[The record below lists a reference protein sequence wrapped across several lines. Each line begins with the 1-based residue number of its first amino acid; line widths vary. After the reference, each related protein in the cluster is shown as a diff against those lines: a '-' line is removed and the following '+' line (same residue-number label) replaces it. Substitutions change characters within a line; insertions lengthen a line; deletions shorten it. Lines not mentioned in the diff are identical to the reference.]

1 MRYCTN
7 YTLLLLA
14 KGSNLVEHVPMG
26 SQEWDNHLIAA
37 QVVRAASEDGQLV
50 SPRALHTILFAETDT
65 DERLGG
71 HEAGEFRR
79 IAVGIKNF
87 TNTVIFPNHK
97 EVPTLMEEW
106 YKSADEELHYEEEK
120 RWHYHCWFE
129 AIHPF
134 PDGNG
139 RVGRLLLW
147 NMAMIQ
153 EGELEYVN
161 EQNYSEYVK
170 RLESWSRRNEF
181 VTLMA
186 PQEKPRPFQSDW
198 TSKGGN

>member
-1 MRYCTN
+1 MEYSDA
-7 YTLLLLA
+7 TLALIT
-14 KGSNLVEHVPMG
+14 KGSNIIEGVPSG
-26 SQEWDNHLIAA
+26 SRTWDNHLIAA
-37 QVVRAASEDGQLV
+37 KVVRAASEDGQLL
-50 SPRALHTILFAETDT
+50 SPRALHTILFSGFGG
-65 DERLGG
+65 DEGLHG
-71 HEAGEFRR
+71 HNAGEYRR

-87 TNTVIFPNHK
+87 QNTVVFPRHN
-97 EVPTLMEEW
+97 EVPDMIEEW
-106 YKSADEELHYEEEK
+106 FVEADNEVDYEEAK

-153 EGELEYVN
+153 DGELEYIH
-161 EQNYSEYVK
+161 EENYGEYVK
-170 RLESWSRRNEF
+170 RLEEWSRRNEF

-186 PQEKPRPFQSDW
+186 PRREARPFH
-198 TSKGGN
+198 TIGEIN